1 MNPFV
6 ALAWMAVGMLGL
18 AAAPSAPSQ
27 VPRDAFALRPLDW
40 IPVIPQVRVIPVAF
54 PETKPMGYVHALA
67 STGDRLW
74 ISVHPFG
81 DTNLPPNAGR
91 LWSYLPGKDLLE
103 PATGILQGHAVAGLR
118 AQGKHLWLMIDGG
131 LARLDS
137 RTFAVDAF
145 GQPQGMTS
153 ANPTAVAETARGFFA
168 LGDSGALFRLSPDER
183 GFLQID
189 TAPAAT
195 GDPSG
200 RRFLAGSGDW
210 LLAATGRRLAV
221 RQAEATRWNPQP
233 PALKPRSPELDPVG
247 ILAVCSDGEGGFW
260 IGTDA
265 GLGFL
270 QADTGKVEFRERTG
284 GVGVPGGVGIPI
296 AAGMQPTA
304 AAIQAAR
311 ARVAEGIR
319 DRMRL
324 RARLARAS
332 RETGAAID
340 PVTPTSRIP
349 GGIRALAMDRG
360 FLWVAAADPWVP
372 MRSRIL
378 LFHPGSR
385 KWIGGFSFGFPVTA
399 LAVDDRYLW
408 VGADTQFA
416 RATPLYAVEKS
427 TLLSIPAPRWVP
439 DALEAEEIR
448 TRVASLTAPEKA
460 VFAFFS
466 GDAAGVLRWTEGG
479 SVTDEQAFLRAMAHD
494 ALGLDQPDQM
504 ALLLRRLVLQHPD
517 SVFTGL
523 ATGLLERLPTSAAP
537 RPPESVPA
545 LAAEPAPTAVPE
557 QPVGPASPS
566 PGEATQSPATRPPV
580 ESSSPT
586 VPAAPPSAPTPS
598 PSPTNLTATPRGQP
612 TPASTAS
619 KDSAASRVLQRRDL
633 NRDGRLN
640 LVEWRLWQGPKAEL
654 KAWDRNGDGELDPEE
669 FQTYL
674 DSNPA
679 P

>member
-6 ALAWMAVGMLGL
+6 ALAWMAFGILAL
-18 AAAPSAPSQ
+18 AAAPSAPSK

-74 ISVHPFG
+74 ISAHPFG

-118 AQGKHLWLMIDGG
+118 AQSKHLWLMIDGG
-131 LARLDS
+131 LARLDAKN
-137 RTFAVDAF
+137 FAVDPF

-153 ANPTAVAETARGFFA
+153 ANPTAVADTRRGFFA

-183 GFLQID
+183 GFLRID

-195 GDPSG
+195 GDRDPSG
-200 RRFLAGSGDW
+200 WRFLAGSGDW
-210 LLAATGRRLAV
+210 LLAATDRRLAV
-221 RQAEATRWNPQP
+221 RQVEATRWNPQP
-233 PALKPRSPELDPVG
+233 PALKPRSPELDPAG
-247 ILAVCSDGEGGFW
+247 ILAVCPDAEGGFW

-265 GLGFL
+265 GLAFL

-284 GVGVPGGVGIPI
+284 GVGVPGGLGIPI

-304 AAIQAAR
+304 AAIQSAR
-311 ARVAEGIR
+311 ARVAEGVR

-324 RARLARAS
+324 RARLARAA
-332 RETGAAID
+332 RETGVAVD

-360 FLWVAAADPWVP
+360 FLWMAAADPWVP

-439 DALEAEEIR
+439 DALETEEIR
-448 TRVASLTAPEKA
+448 TRVASLTASEKA

-494 ALGLDQPDQM
+494 ALALNQPDQM
-504 ALLLRRLVLQHPD
+504 ALHLRRLILQHPD
-517 SVFTGL
+517 SVFSEL
-523 ATGLLERLPTSAAP
+523 ATALLERLPTSTET
-537 RPPESVPA
+537 RPPES
-545 LAAEPAPTAVPE
+545 T
-557 QPVGPASPS
+557 PS
-566 PGEATQSPATRPPV
+566 PIPRPPV
-580 ESSSPT
+580 EPSIPT
-586 VPAAPPSAPTPS
+586 VPAAPPSAPALS
-598 PSPTNLTATPRGQP
+598 PTPTNLPTNSQRQP
-612 TPASTAS
+612 TSAS
-619 KDSAASRVLQRRDL
+619 KASKGSAASRILQRRDL

-654 KAWDRNGDGELDPEE
+654 KAWDRNGDGELDPSE
-669 FQTYL
+669 FQAYL
-674 DSNPA
+674 DANPA